1 MDGMREWLTRAALTW
16 DELVKGWMPMLT
28 TSGVIAHHFKRAK
41 SITKGAAL
49 LLGLSARPALL
60 PASSPD
66 HGKRRVPSHV
76 AASLPRHM
84 ATRPRLASGSRNAV
98 LSALKPHHE

>member
-49 LLGLSARPALL
+49 LLALSARPALL

-66 HGKRRVPSHV
+66 HGQLAEARGDTP
-76 AASLPRHM
+76 
-84 ATRPRLASGSRNAV
+84 ATRLGQQKRGLVRVEAAPRMSPANR
-98 LSALKPHHE
+98 